1 MSGGGLRIVGLG
13 ACTPVG
19 RNVFASAAAVRA
31 GVCGFREHPFM
42 VDTVGEPMRVARAA
56 WIDASM
62 DVAGRCAALLLP
74 AIDDALRV
82 LPPAGDGSVRCG
94 LAVALPPARPG
105 RPGNLADSLLACVS
119 HRYPRRFGA
128 ARVFEAGHAS
138 GHLALEAAVQDCIS
152 GAMEACLVC
161 GVDSTL
167 APETLEWIEAC
178 GQLHG
183 GGADNNAWGFVPGE
197 AAGALLLASRDFA
210 SARSIEV
217 WGEVAGIGIAQE
229 AHLIG
234 TGDVCLGEGL
244 SEAFERALERL
255 PPGERVHNVFCDLNG
270 EPYRADEYGFT
281 VLRKGDRFR
290 AASDFVAL
298 ADCWGDIGAAGVPLH
313 VAIAAICHRKRYGKG
328 RWSMVWASSESGER
342 GAALICAM
350 DPGEE

>member
-31 GVCGFREHPFM
+31 GVCGFGEHPFM
-42 VDTVGEPMRVARAA
+42 VDAAGEPMRVARAP
-56 WIDASM
+56 WIDASAE
-62 DVAGRCAALLLP
+62 VSARCAALLLP
-74 AIDDALRV
+74 AMDDALRA
-82 LPPAGDGSVRCG
+82 LSPATDGSARCG
-94 LAVALPPARPG
+94 LLMALPPARPG
-105 RPGNLADSLLACVS
+105 RPSNLADSLLACVS
-119 HRYPRRFGA
+119 QRYPGRFDA

-138 GHLALEAAVQDCIS
+138 GHLAIEAAVQDCSS
-152 GAMEACLVC
+152 GAADACLVC
-161 GVDSTL
+161 GVDSAL

-210 SARSIEV
+210 QARCIEV
-217 WGEVAGIGIAQE
+217 WGEVAGIGIARE
-229 AHLIG
+229 TRLIG

-244 SEAFERALERL
+244 SLAFERALERL
-255 PPGERVHNVFCDLNG
+255 PPGECVHNVFCDLNG

-281 VLRKGDRFR
+281 VLRKGARFR

-298 ADCWGDIGAAGVPLH
+298 ADCWGDVGAAGVPLH
-313 VAIAAICHRKRYGKG
+313 IAIAAICHRKRYGKG

-350 DPGEE
+350 DPDEE